1 MEGPTL
7 DIGRENG
14 GSMLLDR
21 PAWGMIIMIEVRE
34 RENFK
39 NIINGKTVQ
48 ISHGKVISGV
58 YLL

>member
-21 PAWGMIIMIEVRE
+21 PARGMIIMMEVRE
-34 RENFK
+34 REHFQ

-48 ISHGKVISGV
+48 ISHGKS
-58 YLL
+58 